1 MISKRVDLHFEFDL
15 ILKLELFSIN
25 FLNDSTSNN

>member
-15 ILKLELFSIN
+15 ILKLVSII

>member
-15 ILKLELFSIN
+15 ILKLVSIN

>member
-15 ILKLELFSIN
+15 ILKLVSII
-25 FLNDSTSNN
+25 FLNDSNE